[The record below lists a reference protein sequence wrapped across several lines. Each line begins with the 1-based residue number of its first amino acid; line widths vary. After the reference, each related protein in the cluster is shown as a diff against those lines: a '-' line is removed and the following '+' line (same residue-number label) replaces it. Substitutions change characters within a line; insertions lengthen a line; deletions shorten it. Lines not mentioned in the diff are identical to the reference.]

1 MGIHII
7 GLLIPLT
14 VGVLLGMGLTALFSC
29 DPYDQPDFDAL
40 RDAYEEGL
48 LHGHLT
54 TRAGTFER
62 QEVGAMADEWLNRQ
76 IDDGN
81 LPNPV

>member
-1 MGIHII
+1 MGVSIFGIVILVSI
-7 GLLIPLT
+7 GAF
-14 VGVLLGMGLTALFSC
+14 LGMALSALFASD
-29 DPYDQPDFDAL
+29 DPELPDFDAL

-62 QEVGAMADEWLNRQ
+62 QEIGAMADEWLNRQ

-81 LPNPV
+81 LPSPV